1 MSARDEARWA
11 LVVED
16 HAETRQWWAEA
27 LPEIFEG
34 TRVQGAVTLQEG
46 RDHLARRR
54 YWLALVDINLP
65 DGSGLDLVSDL
76 AQRWP
81 DTLCVVCTI
90 FDDDHHI
97 FSALRRGAHGYLVK
111 DQPRERQLAQLREI
125 LHGQPPLSPG
135 VARRILRF
143 VAGEGGRDLPASRPA
158 PQQEEEAIHLT
169 DRERQILQLIAKGYS
184 RPEVAE
190 LLGLSLNTVSTYTKN
205 VYQKLNVTRRAEAVL
220 EAMRLGLVSPE
231 GG

>member
-1 MSARDEARWA
+1 MRRA

-27 LPEIFEG
+27 LPGVFEG
-34 TRVQGAVTLQEG
+34 TEVHGAVTLQEG
-46 RDHLARRR
+46 RQLLARQR
-54 YWLALVDINLP
+54 YWMAVVDINLP
-65 DGSGLDLVSDL
+65 DGSGLELVSEL
-76 AQRWP
+76 AQRYP
-81 DTLCVVCTI
+81 DTFCVVCTI

-143 VAGEGGRDLPASRPA
+143 VAGEGGRDLPSPG
-158 PQQEEEAIHLT
+158 QGQEEEIHLT
-169 DRERQILQLIAKGYS
+169 ERERQILQLIAKGYS

-190 LLGLSLNTVSTYTKN
+190 LLGLSLNTVSTYTKT
-205 VYQKLNVTRRAEAVL
+205 VYQKLNVTRRAEAVM